1 MTEVRTLPTLY
12 RDVVLDADAVRVARD
27 SADDRIP
34 MSISSE
40 YGVERGGFFSD
51 PYVEVLSHDEGAV
64 DLGRANGGLPLL
76 MDHDHTRQIGV
87 LEDVRVGP
95 DKRLHGMARFSKSS
109 AAQEI
114 RQDVLDG
121 IRTRTS
127 IGYRVLELTQERKP
141 SKTELALYRATR
153 WALYENSIVSIPA
166 DPTVGAGRK
175 ADEAAFPVTVR
186 SLDTENAPQ
195 GQEIPMS
202 DKDTAAPQRAASD
215 VPTVD
220 RSSEIVNMC
229 ALADMPQRAAEF
241 VNSGLSL
248 DAIRAEVFA
257 AKLARETAAPIPQ
270 VTGMIDRAESEPW
283 AADGADFFRS
293 VIKAGRGGAPDVRL
307 LSQRTQS
314 TVLGEDGGFAVPAP
328 VVSMMLEATM
338 TGGEI
343 LSRVTSRPI
352 TAGNSYT
359 ETLVKEESRVA
370 GSRNGGVRAFWLAE
384 DGSYTESKGATR
396 QLDLKLQKLGALC
409 KVTEEQMEDGPA
421 LVSWLNE
428 QVPEE
433 LRFNAEQAI
442 WEGDGAGK
450 PLGAMTSGAL
460 VTVAIEGSQTIANTA
475 GNIWVNAA
483 KMYSRMPARS
493 RANAAW
499 FINDELWAKILTATA
514 GTGAGAPPVFI
525 VPGQIQQFPNGALYG
540 RPIVPVEYA
549 SAEGTVGDFVFAD
562 FSDYV
567 LAQKGGIRAQSSMHV
582 DFVRDKQALKFTWRV
597 NGAPRT
603 RVPVTP
609 FKGSASK
616 SPYIALAA
624 RS

>member
-1 MTEVRTLPTLY
+1 MTETRTLPTLY
-12 RDVVLDADAVRVARD
+12 RDVVLDADAIRAAD
-27 SADDRIP
+27 MSADDRIP

-40 YGVERGGFFSD
+40 YGVERGGYFSD
-51 PYVEVLSHDEGAV
+51 PYMEVLSHDEGAV
-64 DLGRANGGLPLL
+64 DLGRADGGLPLL

-87 LEDVRVGP
+87 LEDVHVGA
-95 DKRLHGMARFSKSS
+95 DKRVHGMARFSKS
-109 AAQEI
+109 AAGQEI

-141 SKTELALYRATR
+141 SKTELAVYRATR

-186 SLDTENAPQ
+186 SLDTETAPQ
-195 GQEIPMS
+195 GQETPMS
-202 DKDTAAPQRAASD
+202 DKDKAPAEREAN
-215 VPTVD
+215 VLTVD
-220 RSSEIVNMC
+220 RSAEIVNMC
-229 ALADMPQRAAEF
+229 AMADMPERIAEF
-241 VNSGLSL
+241 VNSGKPL
-248 DAIRAEVFA
+248 DAVRAEIFA
-257 AKLARETAAPIPQ
+257 AKRAAAEVKPITQ
-270 VTGMIDRAESEPW
+270 VTGMIDRAVEQPW

-293 VIKAGRGGAPDVRL
+293 VISAGRGATPDVRL
-307 LSQRTQS
+307 TAQRAQNTN
-314 TVLGEDGGFAVPAP
+314 LGDEGGFAVPLP
-328 VVSMMLEATM
+328 VVNMLLEATL

-343 LSRVTSRPI
+343 LSRVTQRPI

-370 GSRNGGVRAFWLAE
+370 GSRNGGVRAYWLAE
-384 DGSYTESKGATR
+384 DGSYTESQGATR

-409 KVTEEQMEDGPA
+409 KVTEEQIDDGPA

-450 PLGAMTSGAL
+450 PLGAMSSGAL

-475 GNIWVNAA
+475 GNIWKNAA
-483 KMYSRMPARS
+483 VMYSRMTARS

-499 FINDELWAKILTATA
+499 FINDELWANILTATA
-514 GTGAGAPPVFI
+514 GTGASAPPVFI
-525 VPGQIQQFPNGALYG
+525 APGAVQSFPNGALYG
-540 RPIVPVEYA
+540 RPIVPIEYA
-549 SAEGTVGDFVFAD
+549 SAQGTVGDFVFAD
-562 FSDYV
+562 FSDYILV
-567 LAQKGGIRAQSSMHV
+567 SKGGIRAQSSMHV
-582 DFVRDKQALKFTWRV
+582 DFIRDKQALKFTYRL

-609 FKGSASK
+609 FKGSATK